1 MGKYKTRALTEKEFT
16 EIIQVVRAGFVD
28 SKGRMIKPNRRVAT
42 ALVLQAN
49 LGLRIGDI
57 MELRLTDI
65 IMESGRHRLNIVEQ
79 KTQKRR
85 EFSVPAE
92 VFSFLQGYAIDEGIK
107 SNQLL
112 FPVSARHVQRHLGKV
127 AAHLGL
133 ERVSTHSFRKFFAV
147 SIYNSNGYNI
157 ELVRHLLQHSSVAV
171 TQRYLSVQP
180 ELVEQALAGH
190 VKLPA

>member
-1 MGKYKTRALTEKEFT
+1 MGKYKTRALTETEF
-16 EIIQVVRAGFVD
+16 EQIIQVIRAGFTDKKRKSVQ
-28 SKGRMIKPNRRVAT
+28 PNRRIAT

-57 MELRLTDI
+57 VQLKLSDI
-65 IMESGRHRLNIVEQ
+65 VMESGRHRLNIVEQ
-79 KTQKRR
+79 KTRKRR
-85 EFSVPAE
+85 EFTVPTE

-112 FPVSARHVQRHLGKV
+112 FDVSARHVQRHLGKV
-127 AAHLGL
+127 AAYMGL
-133 ERVSTHSFRKFFAV
+133 ERVSTHSLRKFFAI
-147 SIYNSNGYNI
+147 SIYNNSNHNV